1 MISIFIQILKGEIK
15 MENSDTME
23 KAPIK
28 IRVKKRSQAKDIWRR
43 FRKNKTAILGL
54 VIFTIIMLVV
64 IFANV
69 IVPYDAAMKQNVAE
83 RLQSCSAKHW
93 FGTDNFGRDIFARI
107 VHGSRYS
114 LLVGIGAV
122 AIGITIGG
130 ILGSISG
137 FYGGVLD
144 TVIVKFM
151 DMVMSIPLMLLVLS
165 IVAALGTS
173 LVNVL
178 IAMMIANI
186 PQYTRIV
193 RSAILSVVDQDY
205 IEAARA
211 CGTKN
216 FGIIVKHVIPNAIG
230 PIIVQATMAVG
241 VMIINAAGIS
251 FLGMGIQP
259 PTPEWGAMLNEGKS
273 FMTTYPHIVLF
284 PGLAIGLT
292 AFSLNLM
299 GDGLRDALD
308 PRLKD

>member
-1 MISIFIQILKGEIK
+1 M
-15 MENSDTME
+15 
-23 KAPIK
+23 
-28 IRVKKRSQAKDIWRR
+28 KDIWRR

-54 VIFTIIMLVV
+54 FIFSIIMLVV
-64 IFANV
+64 IFADV
-69 IVPYDAAMKQNVAE
+69 IVPYDVAMKQNIAE
-83 RLQSCSAKHW
+83 RLQGISAKHW

-165 IVAALGTS
+165 IVTALGTN

-205 IEAARA
+205 IEAAKA

-216 FGIIVKHVIPNAIG
+216 LGIIFKHVIPNAIG

-259 PTPEWGAMLNEGKS
+259 PTPEWGAMLNEGKN
-273 FMTTYPHIVLF
+273 FMTTYPHLVLF

>member
-1 MISIFIQILKGEIK
+1 MQNKEASA
-15 MENSDTME
+15 
-23 KAPIK
+23 KAPVK
-28 IRVKKRSQAKDIWRR
+28 VGVKKKSQTKDIWRR
-43 FRKNKTAILGL
+43 FKKNKTAILGL
-54 VIFTIIMLVV
+54 IIFTIIILVV
-64 IFANV
+64 IFADF
-69 IVPYDAAMKQNVAE
+69 IVPSEVALKQNISE
-83 RLQSCSAKHW
+83 RLQGVSKEHW

-130 ILGSISG
+130 ILGSVSG
-137 FYGGVLD
+137 YFGGAID
-144 TVIVKFM
+144 TFIVKSM

-165 IVAALGTS
+165 IVTALGTS

-193 RSAILSVVDQDY
+193 RSSIVSVVDMDY

-211 CGTKN
+211 CGAN
-216 FGIIVKHVIPNAIG
+216 DFVIILQHVIPNAIG

-241 VMIINAAGIS
+241 TMIINAAGIS

-273 FMTTYPHIVLF
+273 FMTTYPHIVIF

-292 AFSLNLM
+292 ALSLNLM

-308 PRLKD
+308 PKMKD